1 MNGAFTKSNLP
12 VPVSPAAEERPGRS
26 GMARQEAPRAAA
38 AERSVFDAQVL
49 GQTGQKRGLKG
60 GQPVL
65 EAARTAYLDAEWRG
79 ADDRRLPPGALRRVT
94 L

>member
-12 VPVSPAAEERPGRS
+12 AVIAGAPDPAPS
-26 GMARQEAPRAAA
+26 SARQARPTPDQAFAA
-38 AERSVFDAQVL
+38 QML
-49 GQTGQKRGLKG
+49 GQGGQRRGLKG

-65 EAARTAYLDAEWRG
+65 DAARAAYLETEWRG
-79 ADDRRLPPGALRRVT
+79 PDDRRLPAGALRAVK